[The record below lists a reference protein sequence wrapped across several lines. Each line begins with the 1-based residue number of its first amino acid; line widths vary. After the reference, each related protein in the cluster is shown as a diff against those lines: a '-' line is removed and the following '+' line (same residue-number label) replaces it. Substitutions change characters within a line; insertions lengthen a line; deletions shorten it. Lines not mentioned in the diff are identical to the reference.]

1 MNFFEKQLDELLKTD
16 PAFIVTQNGTRFDKL
31 AGNFA
36 ESIVLVGAG
45 EVGRNTLA
53 GLLDLGIAP
62 LAFADNNHALWGKAV
77 NGLTVFSLHDAV
89 QRFGG
94 KAVFVVTIYN
104 SSTVRRQLRDLNC
117 PIVVPFAYLYWK
129 YAEIFLPYCSLD
141 LPHEIYAQVNDVRK
155 VLSLWADDIS
165 HHEFLAQIK
174 WRLSL
179 DSDSMPSPLPMQ
191 QLYFPLDLIALSSDE
206 VFVDCGAFDG
216 ASITSFIQHSGADF
230 RRLIALEPD
239 PSNFQKLQKY
249 ILSLPANLKDRVV
262 AFQIAAGQK
271 KGIAHFEVTGTVVS
285 RVTESGEIEVGSAPL
300 DDILQECSPTYIK
313 MDIEGSELDALT
325 GACET
330 IKHAD
335 TVWAICAY
343 HKQEDLWKIPLFIKS
358 ISDDYCFYLRRYA
371 EECWELV
378 CYAIPAKRICSTCQS

>member
-1 MNFFEKQLDELLKTD
+1 
-16 PAFIVTQNGTRFDKL
+16 
-31 AGNFA
+31 
-36 ESIVLVGAG
+36 
-45 EVGRNTLA
+45 
-53 GLLDLGIAP
+53 
-62 LAFADNNHALWGKAV
+62 
-77 NGLTVFSLHDAV
+77 
-89 QRFGG
+89 
-94 KAVFVVTIYN
+94 
-104 SSTVRRQLRDLNC
+104 
-117 PIVVPFAYLYWK
+117 
-129 YAEIFLPYCSLD
+129 LD

-216 ASITSFIQHSGADF
+216 ASITSFIQHSGANF
-230 RRLIALEPD
+230 QKLIALEPD

-249 ILSLPANLKDRVV
+249 ILSLPANLRDRVV
-262 AFQIAAGQK
+262 AFQIAAGQQ
-271 KGIAHFEVTGTVVS
+271 KGIAHFESTGTVVS
-285 RVTESGEIEVGSAPL
+285 RVNKSGEIEVVSASF
-300 DDILQECSPTYIK
+300 DDILQGYSPTYIK
-313 MDIEGSELDALT
+313 MDIEGSELDALA
-325 GACET
+325 GARAI
-330 IKHAD
+330 IKRAD

-343 HKQEDLWKIPLFIKS
+343 HKQDDLWKIPLFIKS

-378 CYAIPAKRICSTCQS
+378 CYAIPAKRMIK